1 MSRTPKEAPLYE
13 LDRSLADESNA
24 QQMRAILMTDATL
37 LMAYKRSGRPPG
49 APKADALISEVERRG
64 LNV

>member
-1 MSRTPKEAPLYE
+1 
-13 LDRSLADESNA
+13 LADENNA

-37 LMAYKRSGRPPG
+37 LLAYKRSGRPAG
-49 APKADALISEVERRG
+49 VPKADALISEVERRG